1 MVYENLRVPEGYS
14 FEYLSECASTNDRA
28 FELGPGAIVCAGRQT
43 AARGRMGRSFSAEEG
58 GLYVSMCVKP
68 SCEMKDAPALAALAA
83 LAAADAIGPKSEIK
97 WPNDIQLAGKKVC
110 GILSE
115 SREGVLVFG
124 FGINVNNP
132 LPEELT
138 QAGHVDGEAQD
149 ILQRL
154 IDRMSGIVAEYP
166 GNREELLQQYALRCC
181 TLGRMVDVTY
191 RGMPLYGFAC
201 GIDKHGGLMVMTQE
215 NRTVVMIY
223 SGEATFS

>member
-1 MVYENLRVPEGYS
+1 MAYENLRVPEGYS

-28 FELGPGAIVCAGRQT
+28 FELGAGAIVCAGRQT

-58 GLYVSMCVKP
+58 GLYVSLCVKP
-68 SCEMKDAPALAALAA
+68 ACEMKDAPALAALAA
-83 LAAADAIGPKSEIK
+83 VAAADAIGTKSEIK
-97 WPNDIQLAGKKVC
+97 WPNDILLDDKKVC

-115 SREGVLVFG
+115 SRNGLLVFG
-124 FGINVNNP
+124 FGINLKNP

-138 QAGHVDGEAQD
+138 RAGRVDAEAEEL
-149 ILQRL
+149 LQKL
-154 IDRMSGIVAEYP
+154 IDRMTDIVAQYP
-166 GNREELLQQYALRCC
+166 SNREELLQQYALHCC

-215 NRTVVMIY
+215 SRTVVMIY
-223 SGEATFS
+223 SGEATFA